1 MTAACVVR
9 EFPMCAG
16 RVVALIDI
24 VGKLLECVGLIRV
37 RTLESG
43 VAQIDEFAQVAVAA
57 VGATNSHR
65 NLSMEVGLC
74 AHPLLVDEMAGCET
88 IQTIGGS
95 NRRRLIPSDEICK
108 APTRSGSGLE
118 TDVTQAGV

>member
-1 MTAACVVR
+1 MTAACVVP

-16 RVVALIDI
+16 RVVALID
-24 VGKLLECVGLIRV
+24 VGGKLLECVEFIRV
-37 RTLESG
+37 QTLESS
-43 VAQIDEFAQVAVAA
+43 VTQIDEFAEVAVAA

-65 NLSMEVGLC
+65 NLSMEVVLC
-74 AHPLLVDEMAGCET
+74 AHPLRIDEMAGCET

-95 NRRRLIPSDEICK
+95 NRRRLIPRDEICK

>member
-1 MTAACVVR
+1 MTAACVVP

-24 VGKLLECVGLIRV
+24 GGKLLECVGLIRV
-37 RTLESG
+37 RTLESS
-43 VAQIDEFAQVAVAA
+43 VTQIDEFAQVAVAA

-74 AHPLLVDEMAGCET
+74 AHPLLIDEMAGCET
-88 IQTIGGS
+88 IQPIGAT
-95 NRRRLIPSDEICK
+95 N
-108 APTRSGSGLE
+108 PTPHLPPN
-118 TDVTQAGV
+118 T

>member
-1 MTAACVVR
+1 MTAACVVP

-24 VGKLLECVGLIRV
+24 GGKLLECVGLIRV
-37 RTLESG
+37 RTLESS
-43 VAQIDEFAQVAVAA
+43 VTQIDEFAQVAVAA

-74 AHPLLVDEMAGCET
+74 AHPLFLVELPGCKRFK
-88 IQTIGGS
+88 TIGAANPS
-95 NRRRLIPSDEICK
+95 RPIPPEEMGK
-108 APTRSGSGLE
+108 E
-118 TDVTQAGV
+118 QTDGRVVLNPP